1 MLFSSYE
8 FILMF
13 LPVTLLVYYWLGM
26 QHQFRVAIAWLVAC
40 SLFFYGWWN
49 PAYLGLI
56 IASIFFNYSLGVTLS
71 GQSRSKAL
79 LVVGIAA
86 NLALLGYFKYTNFF
100 IDNLN
105 ALFGTRV
112 YVQDIILPL
121 AISFFTF
128 QQIAYLVD
136 AYRGETR
143 EYNFMQYTLF
153 VTFFPQLIA
162 GPIVHHRE
170 MLPQFTRH
178 ITEQVNAA
186 NLMAGSVIFFIGL
199 FKKVMVADN
208 IAQFST
214 PVFTAV
220 EHGMQ
225 PTLFEAWG
233 AALAYSLQLYFDFS
247 GYADMAIGISLMFGI
262 RLPLNFDS
270 PYKSTSIIDFWRR
283 WHMTLSR
290 FLRDYLYIPL
300 GGNRKGEFRRYI
312 NLAVTMLLGGL
323 WHGAGWTFVIWG
335 GLHGLYLVVNHLW
348 RSLCS
353 KVGLGQGRS
362 TFAGRLLAG
371 SITFIAVVV
380 AWVFFRAESFH
391 GAMAVLNGMVGNH
404 GVTLPIKYEERW
416 GDFAMQLKGW
426 GVLFDDNLFQGNK
439 QLAQTLIWLLVA
451 WFMPNCQTLMR
462 NYEVTTD
469 KVTDT
474 SRIVFK
480 PNLAW
485 LLFIY
490 LLAVVSILN
499 LGGVS
504 EFLYFQF

>member
-8 FILMF
+8 FILFF
-13 LPVTLLVYYWLGM
+13 LPVTLIVYYWLGFKR
-26 QHQFRVAIAWLVAC
+26 QFRVAIAWLVAS

-49 PAYLGLI
+49 PAYLGLMV
-56 IASIFFNYSLGVTLS
+56 ASILFNYSMGVALS
-71 GQSRSKAL
+71 GEARSKAL

-86 NLALLGYFKYTNFF
+86 NLGLLGYFKYTNFM

-105 ALFGTRV
+105 LLFDTRV

-136 AYRGETR
+136 AYRGETS

-170 MLPQFTRH
+170 MLPQFSRH
-178 ITEQVNAA
+178 ITEQINPT
-186 NLMAGSVIFFIGL
+186 NLMAGSVMFFIGL
-199 FKKVMVADN
+199 FKKVMVADLL
-208 IAQFST
+208 AQYAT
-214 PVFTAV
+214 PVFAAV
-220 EHGMQ
+220 EHGAK
-225 PTLFEAWG
+225 PTFLEAWG
-233 AALAYSLQLYFDFS
+233 AAVAYSLQLYYDFS
-247 GYADMAIGISLMFGI
+247 GYADMAIGIALMFGI
-262 RLPLNFDS
+262 LLPLNFNS

-300 GGNRKGEFRRYI
+300 GGNRKGSFRRYI
-312 NLAVTMLLGGL
+312 NLTATMVLGGL

-335 GLHGLYLVVNHLW
+335 SLHGLYLVINHLW

-353 KVGLGQGRS
+353 AVGLGGGRS
-362 TFAGRLLAG
+362 TFPGRLLAG
-371 SITFIAVVV
+371 CITFIAVVV
-380 AWVFFRAESFH
+380 AWVFFRAESFD
-391 GAMAVLNGMVGNH
+391 GAMAILNGMLGHYGMV
-404 GVTLPIKYEERW
+404 LPIKYEARW
-416 GDFAMQLKGW
+416 GEFATQLQGM
-426 GVLFDDNLFQGNK
+426 GVVFDDNLFQGNK
-439 QLAQTLIWLLVA
+439 QLMQTLLWLLVA
-451 WFMPNCQTLMR
+451 WLLPNSQTLMR
-462 NYEVTTD
+462 HYKVTVD
-469 KVTDT
+469 KLTDT
-474 SRIVFK
+474 SRIAFTPNMGWLVFV
-480 PNLAW
+480 
-485 LLFIY
+485 Y
-490 LLAVVSILN
+490 LIAVVSILN